1 MLSWRRSWCL
11 LPWWQVISGQQF
23 SLLTLLR
30 FFFPA
35 IDIIFFIWSC
45 RSYVNCG
52 RDVSLRKVLR
62 TIPWLGDLWNVL
74 YPCPMFMFIMLRK
87 VARLLNHVQM
97 SLQRQLLLCLS
108 YWNSMIGKLQHDQRS
123 ARMTHLSGWETIV
136 VPFLWKWILVFKPL
150 TPLEFPRPLSPDP
163 FRISN
168 SFHGGG
174 LDIFWRHI
182 FF

>member
-1 MLSWRRSWCL
+1 MKVKEWLFLGSLFLLSSVKSRSELVILRTDFTCNFPHMLSCRRSWCL
-11 LPWWQVISGQQF
+11 LPRWQVISGQQF
-23 SLLTLLR
+23 SLKTLSR

-35 IDIIFFIWSC
+35 IDIIFAIWSC

-97 SLQRQLLLCLS
+97 SLRRQLLL
-108 YWNSMIGKLQHDQRS
+108 
-123 ARMTHLSGWETIV
+123 
-136 VPFLWKWILVFKPL
+136 
-150 TPLEFPRPLSPDP
+150 SP
-163 FRISN
+163 
-168 SFHGGG
+168 
-174 LDIFWRHI
+174 
-182 FF
+182 